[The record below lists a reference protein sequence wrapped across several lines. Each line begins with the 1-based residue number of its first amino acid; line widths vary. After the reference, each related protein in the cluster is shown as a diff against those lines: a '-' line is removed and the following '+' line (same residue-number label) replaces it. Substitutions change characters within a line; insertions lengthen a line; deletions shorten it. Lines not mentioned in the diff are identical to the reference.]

1 MVFNDFQLFSTV
13 LNGLCGLHDYP
24 THAQVWW
31 CRLSRSAQSFYFL
44 FYYYYYYYFIIPPH
58 PWCLCLVQ
66 TGLFACKPCL
76 KYSRIHGTQVQ
87 SRIECVKG
95 RRFSTVF
102 DGFHGFQLFL
112 MIFDDFQWFSMAINC
127 LCGLHD
133 YPTHAQVWWCRLS
146 RSAQSFYFIYLLLV
160 LPAHSVLNLFPG
172 LTVLICSL
180 STDNL

>member
-1 MVFNDFQLFSTV
+1 MIFDDFQLFSTA

-31 CRLSRSAQSFYFL
+31 CRLSRSAQSFYL
-44 FYYYYYYYFIIPPH
+44 FYFIIPPH
-58 PWCLCLVQ
+58 PWCLCLVK

-76 KYSRIHGTQVQ
+76 KYSRIHGTKVQ
-87 SRIECVKG
+87 SCIECVKG
-95 RRFSTVF
+95 QWLSMVF
-102 DGFHGFQLFL
+102 DGFQ
-112 MIFDDFQWFSMAINC
+112 QFSMVFNDFRLFSMVLNG

-133 YPTHAQVWWCRLS
+133 YPTHSQVWWCHLS
-146 RSAQSFYFIYLLLV
+146 RSAQSFYFIYLFIIIIIILLV

-172 LTVLICSL
+172 LTGLTCSL